1 MSDKL
6 PSPTKDGSDGVGNDE
21 GGKRGAPNTSA
32 ARQTFFGM
40 YSGDKNQHN
49 IQSDL
54 KSKARRASNILAQ
67 IDKGRT
73 GKRTSKAHE
82 DVRSTF
88 RDQRRRSTM
97 NRGGSEEG
105 GVEKVDGDGLS
116 ALKISYGHGMDDDD
130 DLDYLDD
137 IELPPGFE
145 SDEEEEEERKPRQT
159 ITRDTNTVSEV
170 QSKVDK
176 EKDKQA
182 ALMRKVRKSQ
192 AEASL
197 EGLDIKNFE
206 SVHTKLLNTSNSSK
220 RASIRTQIVKK
231 KLEAK
236 QEGRKLGIHTTV
248 KTTEISRQRKKS
260 VAALSAMPQKG
271 MLPKI

>member
-1 MSDKL
+1 
-6 PSPTKDGSDGVGNDE
+6 
-21 GGKRGAPNTSA
+21 
-32 ARQTFFGM
+32 
-40 YSGDKNQHN
+40 
-49 IQSDL
+49 
-54 KSKARRASNILAQ
+54 
-67 IDKGRT
+67 
-73 GKRTSKAHE
+73 
-82 DVRSTF
+82 
-88 RDQRRRSTM
+88 M

-192 AEASL
+192 GE
-197 EGLDIKNFE
+197 
-206 SVHTKLLNTSNSSK
+206 TKEK
-220 RASIRTQIVKK
+220 RVGERKGEDNNNNDPNLYDKTCSRSIT
-231 KLEAK
+231 
-236 QEGRKLGIHTTV
+236 
-248 KTTEISRQRKKS
+248 
-260 VAALSAMPQKG
+260 
-271 MLPKI
+271 